1 MMKTVCIFCGSGSG
15 NRTEYT
21 TLARKLAKRL
31 VEKNIAIVYGGSES
45 GLMGEVANTA
55 MHHGGTVIGVIT
67 KKLLAI
73 NGNQNVT
80 HLEIVETMHE
90 RKRRF
95 SELCDGYIALPGGF
109 GTFEEILEAI
119 TWNQLGIHERPT
131 GLLNVNGFFNH
142 LIELIN
148 HAKEE
153 GFIKSSNA
161 RSVLVSSDVETLLS
175 KMPMLSK

>member
-1 MMKTVCIFCGSGSG
+1 MMNTVCIFCGSSSG
-15 NRTEYT
+15 NQTEYT
-21 TLARKLAKRL
+21 QLARRLAKRL
-31 VEKNIAIVYGGSES
+31 VEKNIAIVYGGSDG

-55 MHHGGTVIGVIT
+55 MQYGGKVIGVIT
-67 KKLLAI
+67 KKLLTI

-80 HLEIVETMHE
+80 RLEIVETMHE

-95 SELCDGYIALPGGF
+95 SELCDSYIALPGGF

-148 HAKEE
+148 HAEQE
-153 GFIKSSNA
+153 GFIKNSNA
-161 RSVLVSSDVETLLS
+161 RSVIVSSDVENLLS
-175 KMPMLSK
+175 KMPMQSE

>member
-1 MMKTVCIFCGSGSG
+1 MNTVCIFCGSSSG
-15 NRTEYT
+15 NQTEYT
-21 TLARKLAKRL
+21 QLARRLAKRL
-31 VEKNIAIVYGGSES
+31 VEKNIAIVYGGSDG

-55 MHHGGTVIGVIT
+55 MQYGGKVIGVIT
-67 KKLLAI
+67 KKLLTI

-80 HLEIVETMHE
+80 RLEIVETMHE

-95 SELCDGYIALPGGF
+95 SELCDSYIALPGGF

-148 HAKEE
+148 HAEQE
-153 GFIKSSNA
+153 GFIKSVNA
-161 RSVLVSSDVETLLS
+161 RSVIVSSDVENLLS
-175 KMPMLSK
+175 KILMQSE

>member
-1 MMKTVCIFCGSGSG
+1 MNTVCIFCGSGSG
-15 NRTEYT
+15 NQTEYAR
-21 TLARKLAKRL
+21 LARRLAKRL
-31 VEKNIAIVYGGSES
+31 VEKNIAIVYGGSDG

-55 MHHGGTVIGVIT
+55 MQYGGEVIGVIT
-67 KKLLAI
+67 KKLLTI

-80 HLEIVETMHE
+80 RLEIVETMHE

-95 SELCDGYIALPGGF
+95 SELCDSYIALPGGF

-142 LIELIN
+142 LLELIN
-148 HAKEE
+148 HAEQE
-153 GFIKSSNA
+153 GLKKNSNA
-161 RSVLVSSDVETLLS
+161 RSVIVSSDVENLLS
-175 KMPMLSK
+175 KMPMQSE

>member
-1 MMKTVCIFCGSGSG
+1 MMNTVCIFCGSGSG
-15 NRTEYT
+15 NQTEYAR
-21 TLARKLAKRL
+21 LARRLAKRL
-31 VEKNIAIVYGGSES
+31 VEKNIAIVYGGSDG

-55 MHHGGTVIGVIT
+55 MQYGGKVIGVIT
-67 KKLLAI
+67 KKLLTI

-80 HLEIVETMHE
+80 RLEIVETMHE

-148 HAKEE
+148 HAEQE

-161 RSVLVSSDVETLLS
+161 RSVIVSSDVENLLS
-175 KMPMLSK
+175 KILMQSE